1 VPATGASPRIPAS
14 WLARCPRASQPPA
27 GHTAA
32 ELAALLLLLRAA
44 RATSIAIGHGR
55 HPASAAAAR
64 ALADAWTGATQTVP
78 DAARTGATQ
87 TVPDAARNGA
97 TQTVPDAARN
107 GATQTVP
114 DAARTGATVPEAG
127 RTGGTVLDVVGY
139 PADAASWLRPARR
152 LARAQPD
159 AWVIADNPAGCAQLA
174 RRLAGQPGWAAARTF
189 GFAGAATADLIPLAG
204 PGLLDG
210 MTGATPDGG
219 TWRIEDGQLTRPGAG
234 RGRAGPAA

>member
-64 ALADAWTGATQTVP
+64 ALADAWT
-78 DAARTGATQ
+78 
-87 TVPDAARNGA
+87 
-97 TQTVPDAARN
+97 

>member
-1 VPATGASPRIPAS
+1 MPATGASPRIPAS

-78 DAARTGATQ
+78 DAAR
-87 TVPDAARNGA
+87 N
-97 TQTVPDAARN
+97 
-107 GATQTVP
+107 
-114 DAARTGATVPEAG
+114 GATVPGAG

>member
-78 DAARTGATQ
+78 DAAR
-87 TVPDAARNGA
+87 NGA

-107 GATQTVP
+107 GATVP
-114 DAARTGATVPEAG
+114 GAG